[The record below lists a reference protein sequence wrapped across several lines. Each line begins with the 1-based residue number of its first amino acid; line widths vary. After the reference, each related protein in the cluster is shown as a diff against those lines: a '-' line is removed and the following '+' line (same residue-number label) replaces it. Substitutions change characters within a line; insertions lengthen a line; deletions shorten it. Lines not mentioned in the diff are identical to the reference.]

1 MKSGRYRLVNQVLVS
16 LIIPITKEML
26 PSFRL
31 VAYYHT
37 NANQV
42 VSDSI
47 WVDVKDSCMGT
58 VSLCFLALP
67 FPLTGM
73 DSKVIP
79 FPNHASHTLI

>member
-1 MKSGRYRLVNQVLVS
+1 MKIGRYRLVNQVLVS

-37 NANQV
+37 NDNQV

-58 VSLCFLALP
+58 VSLFLLCLFHSQAW
-67 FPLTGM
+67 
-73 DSKVIP
+73 I
-79 FPNHASHTLI
+79 